1 MAIPVLIIGKSGMGK
16 SASLR
21 NCAGNPDWNLIR
33 VLNKPLPFKGKI
45 DGWNTDDYQTVMKC
59 LIQSKAKN
67 IVIDDAGYLITNMF
81 MSKHSA
87 AGGGNGVFTLY
98 NQIGDHFW
106 NLIQFIIEK
115 VPADKMN
122 AVGGKGLTETEQKKE
137 YLKEYEKAVRQM
149 KRSEEK
155 ITEMRLSK
163 IMPSAGND
171 GMPHAHNNT
180 DLSGYAALLDEEER
194 RYMKAR
200 YHRIKLCREI
210 TDKIERMDNEDEKDV
225 LMYRY
230 IRLMKWE
237 DIAVKMEYSWQHLHK
252 IHARALHNFKI

>member
-115 VPADKMN
+115 VPADKI
-122 AVGGKGLTETEQKKE
+122 VYVTIGK
-137 YLKEYEKAVRQM
+137 
-149 KRSEEK
+149 
-155 ITEMRLSK
+155 
-163 IMPSAGND
+163 
-171 GMPHAHNNT
+171 
-180 DLSGYAALLDEEER
+180 LLDEKVCIEGMFTIVLRCIVESNKHLFVTQAADGAVSKSPIG
-194 RYMKAR
+194 MFEDAVIDNDMLLVEKAIR
-200 YHRIKLCREI
+200 DYYEI
-210 TDKIERMDNEDEKDV
+210 GGK
-225 LMYRY
+225 
-230 IRLMKWE
+230 
-237 DIAVKMEYSWQHLHK
+237 
-252 IHARALHNFKI
+252 